1 MLWFSFLY
9 AVVSP
14 ICAFFGLLGLILY
27 LFYQKILYHYK
38 YSIPIY
44 GGPRLNATYID
55 LVDYLPLLMGLFN
68 LFLYQTSQNTRK
80 FDSDS
85 RIYGIVSANIII
97 GAIHAMFPYR
107 SLFSKFF
114 N

>member
-27 LFYQKILYHYK
+27 IFYQKILYHYK

-44 GGPRLNATYID
+44 GGPQLNATYVN
-55 LVDYLPLLMGLFN
+55 LVDYLSLLMGLFN
-68 LFLYQTSQNTRK
+68 LFLYQTSQNTRN

-85 RIYGIVSANIII
+85 RIYGVVSANIII
-97 GAIHAMFPYR
+97 GAIHALFPYQAV
-107 SLFSKFF
+107 FSKFY